1 MDFYVST
8 NGNDLNDGLSIE
20 SPFRTVEKA
29 VESVTDDSTIYVEYG
44 EYEIS
49 MFVNLSSANGKVT
62 IKSLSQHYRKIPTF
76 VIKKVIDSPT
86 NFKGQLDVYNIKF
99 IPSDDFGG
107 AEGGLFIIYSTDS
120 YVCNFYNCY
129 FSVSNNQL
137 YPISALMCFHNN
149 NNYYGCNKSFYN
161 CSFNGRKNNSIIQSH
176 INGAVNYYGCAMTNT
191 STIVGSN
198 FENCKIN
205 VSYVNNCKLT
215 ENNFLYGV
223 YSGENTWL
231 INNSLLRQNNN
242 YYSINESHYNSNTQ
256 IYNPLSGFI
265 EDEMFDIGLLLKQ
278 VTIGNETFRPIDKFE
293 KFSIVSN
300 ETFNASITGIKQNT
314 SMIVAS
320 DTFGVRNASNI
331 DYFKGY
337 YTLSIDSYIKMAVS
351 VDEGE
356 TWKTA
361 TVLDGVTTWT
371 DLNITIPKN
380 MYSSLTS
387 AEKAQWDNAKDVIYN
402 NGMDISIL
410 ETIDFNQIK
419 DKNMMFAY
427 VLYMPALDSVCKNQS
442 LEWKFDSR
450 GRMKKMKDTEYDLY
464 LTYDNIIVTPLSVQS
479 MIKINVVG

>member
-62 IKSLSQHYRKIPTF
+62 IKSLSQYYRKIPTF
-76 VIKKVIDSPT
+76 VIKIGTDGNTVT
-86 NFKGQLDVYNIKF
+86 NFKGQLDIYDIKV
-99 IPSDDFGG
+99 IASDDFSGIEF
-107 AEGGLFIIYSTDS
+107 ALSSDKII
-120 YVCNFYNCY
+120 CNFYNCV
-129 FSVSNNQL
+129 FSSSKNGLNPS
-137 YPISALMCFHNN
+137 YAHFSFSPHDANFS
-149 NNYYGCNKSFYN
+149 CNKKFYN
-161 CSFNGRKNNSIIQSH
+161 CSFNTLNCNSH
-176 INGAVNYYGCAMTNT
+176 FRGYVYYYNCAMTQKKIT
-191 STIVGSN
+191 YGKI
-198 FENCKIN
+198 ENCKMN
-205 VSYVNNCKLT
+205 VSYENNYKLT
-215 ENNFLYGV
+215 EDNALYGV
-223 YSGENTWL
+223 YSGGNAWL
-231 INNSLLRQNNN
+231 INNSLLRYNNN
-242 YYSINESHYNSNTQ
+242 YYSINESHYNSNTK

-265 EDEMFDIGLLLKQ
+265 EDEMFDINLLLKQ
-278 VTIGNETFRPIDKFE
+278 VTIGEETFRPIDKFE
-293 KFSIVSN
+293 NFSIVSN
-300 ETFNASITGIKQNT
+300 NQFNVTITGIKQNT

-337 YTLSIDSYIKMAVS
+337 YTLSIGSYIKMAVS

-361 TVLDGVTTWT
+361 TVLGGVTTWT

-387 AEKAQWDNAKDVIYN
+387 TEKAQWDNAKDVIYN
-402 NGMDISIL
+402 NGIDISIL

-464 LTYDNIIVTPLSVQS
+464 LTYDNIIVTPSAQQS